1 MSRSE
6 RILRHPHDKKL
17 FFRLLRTK
25 SIARIRIYPTIQE
38 FDAFLHLKL
47 HFTWCRGGENTLK
60 IWKIIKTSEWIISV
74 SFHPKSFRTNAF
86 ESPWLIQC
94 IFATYEHVQQ
104 STSNLRALMDRYAF
118 CEILMVFDTTMD
130 LQHHTDA
137 REMLVDARGM
147 LEDARKMQK
156 CKI

>member
-1 MSRSE
+1 
-6 RILRHPHDKKL
+6 
-17 FFRLLRTK
+17 
-25 SIARIRIYPTIQE
+25 
-38 FDAFLHLKL
+38 
-47 HFTWCRGGENTLK
+47 
-60 IWKIIKTSEWIISV
+60 
-74 SFHPKSFRTNAF
+74 
-86 ESPWLIQC
+86 
-94 IFATYEHVQQ
+94 
-104 STSNLRALMDRYAF
+104 MDRYAF